1 MAEEIK
7 FDDEMVRVRL
17 VCDRPEKNDC
27 RAYTKVVWRGQ
38 GDIQSYPKRLWPKLA
53 PHPDVW
59 ALMPSAE
66 DERIAAQKRLADAA
80 AALKKA
86 QDDAE
91 AAEREVQADA
101 QRRAQTDARLAEM
114 RLATEKQEAAG
125 TNTDVVNATPT
136 QAALEPLTE
145 LTADELNALPDEDV
159 KALAER
165 RDYGLHPRLNSVN
178 LRARFIEAQD
188 AQFEA
193 LAADKP
199 AST

>member
-1 MAEEIK
+1 MAEEVR
-7 FDDEMVRVRL
+7 FNDEMVRVRL
-17 VCDRPEKNDC
+17 VCDRAEKDDC
-27 RAYTKVVWRGQ
+27 RAYTKIVWRGQ
-38 GDIQSYPKRLWPKLA
+38 GDIQLYPKRLWPKLA

-59 ALMPSAE
+59 ELMPSAE
-66 DERIAAQKRLADAA
+66 DERIAAKQRLEDAA

-91 AAEREVQADA
+91 AAEREVQAEA
-101 QRRAQTDARLAEM
+101 QRRVVLNAHLAEQ
-114 RLATEKQEAAG
+114 RLATKKQEAAG
-125 TNTDVVNATPT
+125 TNTDVVTATPT

-145 LTADELNALPDEDV
+145 LTADELSALPDEDV
-159 KALAER
+159 RALAER
-165 RDYGLHPRLNSVN
+165 RDYGLHPRLNAVN

-199 AST
+199 EST